1 MMRVSMVLS
10 YSQELRFPP
19 LVEVPFG
26 KKELSP
32 RRSGP
37 PAFTPLNSSEGTQ
50 IFTIVKKHLLVKPKG
65 SKNLDNTVVFRNTEI
80 YFCPSADPF
89 IERSYRF
96 GFGDLIERISAGMG
110 S

>member
-1 MMRVSMVLS
+1 MRVSMVLS

-50 IFTIVKKHLLVKPKG
+50 VFTIVKKNLLVKPKG

-80 YFCPSADPF
+80 YFCPSADPL